1 MRRLRAALV
10 VLPLLLLVAPPA
22 RASSP
27 TTTLTVFA
35 AASLSQPF
43 DALGV
48 AFERAHP
55 GTKVRFSFAGSQTLA
70 AQLAQGADADV
81 FASADER
88 WMDDAR
94 AHGRLAGDPVPFVR
108 NRVVAI
114 VPASDPGR
122 VHDLKGFARG
132 GLKLVVA
139 ADAVPVG
146 RYTRVVLGNL
156 SHQPGF
162 PPDFAQ
168 RVLASVVS
176 EEDNVKAVLGK
187 VRLGEADGGFV
198 YVSDAT
204 GPVRRYLHVFE
215 IPAAANVV
223 ATYPAAVV
231 QGAPHAELA
240 RAFVDL
246 LLSPAGQAAL
256 VRAGFEAVSPAKP

>member
-1 MRRLRAALV
+1 MLRSRAGLAVLAVLLAAPAAARAAAPTATLD
-10 VLPLLLLVAPPA
+10 VL
-22 RASSP
+22 
-27 TTTLTVFA
+27 A

-43 DALGV
+43 DELGA

-81 FASADER
+81 FASADDR

-94 AHGRLAGDPVPFVR
+94 AHGRIAGDPTPFAR

-114 VPASDPGR
+114 VPATDPGR
-122 VHDLKGFARG
+122 VHDLRGFARG

-146 RYTRVVLGNL
+146 RYTRVVLGKL
-156 SHQPGF
+156 SHEPGF

-168 RVLASVVS
+168 RVLANVVS

-204 GPVRRYLHVFE
+204 GAVRRYLHVIE
-215 IPAAANVV
+215 IPAAASVV
-223 ATYPAAVV
+223 ATYPVAVV
-231 QGAPHAELA
+231 RDAPHAELA

-256 VRAGFEAVSPAKP
+256 ARAGFEPIAPAKP